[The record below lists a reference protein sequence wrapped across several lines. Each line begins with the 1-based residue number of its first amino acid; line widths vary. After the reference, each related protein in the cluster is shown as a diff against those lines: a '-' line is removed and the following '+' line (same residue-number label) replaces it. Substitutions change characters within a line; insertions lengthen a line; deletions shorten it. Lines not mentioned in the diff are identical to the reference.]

1 MTDYLT
7 NHLEFLSNNRTII
20 AHLRSKLS
28 SEVNQQLFSL
38 NSIKPMPD
46 EMQIPISEPVK
57 RLSLMNTE
65 MPFLEEDMKRIAV
78 EKLGIPENGRKS
90 DEEIEAF
97 IDETR
102 HSVSDPEIAT
112 LEKAITNYREFGFF
126 SQLDWRLKYWGTDR
140 DVHSV
145 VPETFQLPTK
155 CIEFQTC
162 LLPPIPALETL
173 VQAFPSVRFYLK
185 YRYESKSPWK
195 KMELFPAVPFGY

>member
-7 NHLEFLSNNRTII
+7 NQLEFLSNDRTII

-28 SEVNQQLFSL
+28 AEVDQGFFSL

-46 EMQIPISEPVK
+46 EMQISVTESV
-57 RLSLMNTE
+57 RQLSLANSE
-65 MPFLEEDMKRIAV
+65 MPFLDEEMKRIAE
-78 EKLGIPENGRKS
+78 EKIGIHEKGRKGEAEIDSLIEEFRRSTS
-90 DEEIEAF
+90 DSEM
-97 IDETR
+97 T
-102 HSVSDPEIAT
+102 V
-112 LEKAITNYREFGFF
+112 LERAVANYREFGFF
-126 SQLDWRLKYWGTDR
+126 SLLDWRLKYWGTDR
-140 DVHSV
+140 DVNTV

-155 CIEFQTC
+155 CIEFTTY

-185 YRYESKSPWK
+185 YRFESSDPWK